1 MTVKRKQSNK
11 SNVEPAWPYGLWLW
25 LVFFAG
31 SLFFIPQCLDRYLV
45 PRFFLLSVLLIG
57 AVWSLRKYWKDQ
69 PTAWQLHGFDVLLLV
84 WYGWNITSVF
94 WAYSWSEGI
103 FYAQKVLLLFGMYW
117 LVRQGLLHS
126 EALFRKTM
134 ALITQALTLVVSVLL
149 LIQLGLAISE
159 HGLDNQRLY
168 DYADGVFGNKGLA
181 TDFVFFL
188 LILNVLFQ
196 PEFKNKRLY
205 WGTTGL
211 LALFILVLQTRTV
224 YLATAAAGLFYL
236 LARVILEP
244 PFRPVFLKKI
254 LPVGVVAVVALAGLL
269 AWKGQGTSLAERLN
283 PANYL
288 ESASALERRFVWYKT
303 DELNKNYFWLGV
315 GNGNWKLLF
324 PSQSI
329 EGGYRLQE
337 KNIVMTRV
345 HNDYLEVRSE
355 MGIVGAVLFIL
366 LFGAAF
372 GAGLL
377 ALREGPPPVVRH
389 DLVVLMAGLLGYCVI
404 QYFDFPRERIEMQA
418 LLGFLF
424 AYLAFHSRSVWTR
437 GPVLS
442 LGKQQQTVF
451 AGLLI
456 AGLVL
461 NSWIGWERIQGEVH
475 TVKILQAQSK
485 GNYPVMQR
493 EAAAAS
499 NMFYKY
505 NDVALPLQWYEGIAF
520 YQMNNIPK
528 AVAAFEEA
536 YRLNPWAFQVINN
549 YGSSLV
555 RAQQYTEAIALFEKA
570 LEINPRYEEGK
581 FNMAFCWYAL
591 GKFDQ
596 AREWLNRLDTIPNP
610 QTEQERQKN
619 QAVLQQKAG
628 LETAI
633 SKQQK

>member
-11 SNVEPAWPYGLWLW
+11 PAAKPAWPYGLWLW
-25 LVFFAG
+25 LIFFAG

-45 PRFFLLSVLLIG
+45 PRFFLLSALLIG
-57 AVWSLRKYWKDQ
+57 AIWSLRKYWKEQ
-69 PTAWQLHGFDVLLLV
+69 IAAWQLHSFDVLLLV
-84 WYGWNITSVF
+84 WYGWNVASIS
-94 WAYSWSEGI
+94 WAFSWSEAI
-103 FYAQKVLLLFGMYW
+103 FYAQKVLLLFAVYW
-117 LVRQGLLHS
+117 LVRQALLHN
-126 EALFRKTM
+126 EAFFRKTM
-134 ALITQALTLVVSVLL
+134 ARVTQALTLVVSVLL
-149 LIQLGLAISE
+149 LIQLGQAISE

-188 LILNVLFQ
+188 LVLNVLFEQ
-196 PEFKNKRLY
+196 EFKNKRLF
-205 WGTTGL
+205 WAATGL

-236 LARVILEP
+236 SARVFLEP

-254 LPVGVVAVVALAGLL
+254 VPVGILAIVTLAGLL

-303 DELNKNYFWLGV
+303 GELNKNHFWLGV
-315 GNGNWKLLF
+315 GNGNWKHLF

-329 EGGYRLQE
+329 EGAYRLQE

-355 MGIVGAVLFIL
+355 MGIVGVVLFIL

-377 ALREGPPPVVRH
+377 ALHEGPAPPVRH

-418 LLGFLF
+418 LLAFLF
-424 AYLAFHSRSVWTR
+424 AYLAFHSRSVWGR
-437 GPVLS
+437 GPGVS
-442 LGKQQQTVF
+442 LGKQQTVF
-451 AGLLI
+451 IGLLLAGLM
-456 AGLVL
+456 L
-461 NSWIGWERIQGEVH
+461 NSWIGWNRIQGEIH
-475 TVKILQAQSK
+475 TVKTMQAQSK
-485 GNYPVMQR
+485 GNFAAVQR

-499 NMFYKY
+499 NLFYEY

-520 YQMNNIPK
+520 YQMNNIPE

-549 YGSSLV
+549 YGSALV
-555 RAQQYTEAIALFEKA
+555 RAEQYTEAIALFEKA
-570 LEINPRYEEGK
+570 LAINPRYEEGK
-581 FNMAFCWYAL
+581 FNMAYCLYAL
-591 GKFDQ
+591 GEFDQ
-596 AREWLNRLDTIPNP
+596 ALEWLHRVDTIPNP
-610 QTEQERQKN
+610 QTPQERQKN